1 MKIFL
6 PDYYIGHAS
15 NEQRINSGL
24 YAPGDPGLHGAD
36 AEYLV
41 RIGKAWFVE
50 DEAHRV
56 DPTAVVGSDDTA
68 SVMEPDENGDDPDD
82 TLELTAPTEEGDEP
96 PSKSV
101 RKRR

>member
-1 MKIFL
+1 MIFL

-15 NEQRINSGL
+15 NEQRIEPGL

-56 DPTAVVGSDDTA
+56 DPTAVVGSEDTA
-68 SVMEPDENGDDPDD
+68 SSMEPDEHGDDPDD